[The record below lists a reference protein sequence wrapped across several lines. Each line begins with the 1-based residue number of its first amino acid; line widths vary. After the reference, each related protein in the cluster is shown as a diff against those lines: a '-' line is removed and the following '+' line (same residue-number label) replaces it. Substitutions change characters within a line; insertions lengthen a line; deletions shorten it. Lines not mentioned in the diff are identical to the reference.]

1 VTFSENIRYSR
12 NTSPRASLPALAILT
27 VLVLLVGVILGC
39 MMAGPGFSIIQS
51 VLHPTDFSESS
62 LVAFHHALKTALVSK
77 CKLTLLH
84 VATDATSE
92 WSNFPG
98 VRETLERWGALPKG
112 SPKAA
117 VGKLGIDAAKVMAN
131 KGEPVDAMVDYLERN
146 PTDLIVLSTSKR
158 DGRIPWLG
166 KSVAAPVTRKAGEMT
181 LLIPGDAEGFVS
193 HKDGAIK
200 LNQILIPIARTPRPE
215 PALNAAARFVQ
226 KWNCAEGTFVLLH
239 VGNANTM
246 PALRLPEVP
255 GWTWKK
261 ELRTGEVIEGI
272 VKSAKEN
279 KADLIVLATDGRNG
293 FLDALR
299 GSHSERILR
308 YGVAPLLTIPVGS
321 RVSRFLS

>member
-1 VTFSENIRYSR
+1 MT
-12 NTSPRASLPALAILT
+12 
-27 VLVLLVGVILGC
+27 
-39 MMAGPGFSIIQS
+39 GPGFTLIQS

-62 LVAFHHALKTALVSK
+62 LVAFHHALKAAMLSRS
-77 CKLTLLH
+77 KLTLLH
-84 VATDATSE
+84 VSTDGSSQ
-92 WSNFPG
+92 WSQFPG

-117 VGKLGIDAAKVMAN
+117 VAQLGIDACKIMAK
-131 KGEPVDAMVDYLERN
+131 KDEPVDAVVNYLEHN

-166 KSVAAPVTRKAGEMT
+166 KSVAEPVTRRAGEMT
-181 LLIPGDAEGFVS
+181 LLIPGDVEGFVS
-193 HKDGAIK
+193 REDGSVNLK
-200 LNQILIPIARTPRPE
+200 RILIPIARTPRPE
-215 PALNAAARFVQ
+215 PALNAAARLVQ
-226 KWNCAEGTFVLLH
+226 KWNCSEGTFVLLH
-239 VGNANTM
+239 VGTSNTM
-246 PALRLPEVP
+246 PALHCPEVP

-272 VKSAKEN
+272 VKSAQEN
-279 KADLIVLATDGRNG
+279 KADLIALATDGRNG

>member
-1 VTFSENIRYSR
+1 
-12 NTSPRASLPALAILT
+12 
-27 VLVLLVGVILGC
+27 
-39 MMAGPGFSIIQS
+39 MATGPGFSIIQS

-62 LVAFHHALKTALVSK
+62 LVAFHHALKAAMLSK
-77 CKLTLLH
+77 SKLTLLH
-84 VATDATSE
+84 VSTDGTSE
-92 WSNFPG
+92 WSHFPG

-112 SPKAA
+112 SPKSA
-117 VGKLGIDAAKVMAN
+117 VGQLGIDARKILADKD
-131 KGEPVDAMVDYLERN
+131 EPVDALVNYLEHN

-166 KSVAAPVTRKAGEMT
+166 KSVSGPVTRKAGEMT
-181 LLIPGDAEGFVS
+181 LLLPGDVEGFVS
-193 HKDGAIK
+193 HKDGSVS
-200 LNQILIPIARTPRPE
+200 LNTILIPVASTPRPE
-215 PALNAAARFVQ
+215 PALNAAAGLVQ
-226 KWNCAEGTFVLLH
+226 KWKCSEGTFVLLH
-239 VGNANTM
+239 VGSSNTM

-261 ELRTGEVIEGI
+261 ELRTGEVIDGI

-279 KADLIVLATDGRNG
+279 KADLIALATDGRNG
-293 FLDALR
+293 VLDALR

>member
-1 VTFSENIRYSR
+1 MMTV
-12 NTSPRASLPALAILT
+12 PA
-27 VLVLLVGVILGC
+27 
-39 MMAGPGFSIIQS
+39 FSIIQS

-62 LVAFHHALKTALVSK
+62 LVAFYHALKAAMLAKS
-77 CKLTLLH
+77 KLTLLH
-84 VATDATSE
+84 VSTDGNSE
-92 WSNFPG
+92 WSHFPG
-98 VRETLERWGALPKG
+98 VRETLERWGALPPG

-117 VGKLGIDAAKVMAN
+117 VGELGIDARKVMAT
-131 KGEPVDAMVDYLERN
+131 KGEPVDAVVSYLENN

-166 KSVAAPVTRKAGEMT
+166 SSVAEPVTRKAGEMT

-193 HKDGAIK
+193 PKDGSVR
-200 LNQILIPIARTPRPE
+200 LNRILIPIARTPRPE
-215 PALNAAARFVQ
+215 PALTAAATLVQ
-226 KWNCAEGTFVLLH
+226 KWNCSEGTFVLLH
-239 VGNANTM
+239 VGNSSTM
-246 PALRLPEVP
+246 PAVRLPEVP

-272 VKSAKEN
+272 VKSAQEN
-279 KADLIVLATDGRNG
+279 KVDLIALATDGRNG

-308 YGVAPLLTIPVGS
+308 YGVAPLLTIPIGS

>member
-1 VTFSENIRYSR
+1 MI
-12 NTSPRASLPALAILT
+12 P
-27 VLVLLVGVILGC
+27 
-39 MMAGPGFSIIQS
+39 GPGFYLIQS

-62 LVAFHHALKTALVSK
+62 LVAFHHALKAAMLSR
-77 CKLTLLH
+77 CKFTLLH
-84 VATDATSE
+84 VSDGASE
-92 WSNFPG
+92 WSQFPG
-98 VRETLERWGALPKG
+98 VRETLERWGELPKG

-117 VGKLGIDAAKVMAN
+117 VAQLGINACKVIAN
-131 KGEPVDAMVDYLERN
+131 KGEPVDAVVGFLEHN
-146 PTDLIVLSTSKR
+146 PTDLIVLSTSKH

-181 LLIPGDAEGFVS
+181 LLIPGDVEGFVS
-193 HKDGAIK
+193 ATDGSVK
-200 LNQILIPIARTPRPE
+200 LKRILIPIARTPRPE

-226 KWNCAEGTFVLLH
+226 KWNCSEGTFVLVH
-239 VGNANTM
+239 VGTANTM
-246 PALRLPEVP
+246 PAVRLPEVP
-255 GWTWKK
+255 GWTWQKD
-261 ELRTGEVIEGI
+261 LRTGEVIDGI
-272 VKSAKEN
+272 VKSAKEH